1 MTLLDLYSLT
11 YPISFL
17 IYLIL
22 VFFTWTNYL
31 KSGEQYSFKDEY
43 AEVMLIGLL
52 LCLPYAREIVLITIV
67 VVGLIMILIFWLNT
81 IRKYFLLFYISRQ
94 KDPVIKETISK
105 QAKRNRWI

>member
-22 VFFTWTNYL
+22 VFLTWTNYL

-43 AEVMLIGLL
+43 SDPMMAGFLFCLPFARELILFLFAIGLIG
-52 LCLPYAREIVLITIV
+52 VLITK
-67 VVGLIMILIFWLNT
+67 GFQT
-81 IRKYFLLFYISRQ
+81 IRRYFLLFYISRQ
-94 KDPVIKETISK
+94 KDSVVKETISK
-105 QAKRNRWI
+105 QAERNRWI